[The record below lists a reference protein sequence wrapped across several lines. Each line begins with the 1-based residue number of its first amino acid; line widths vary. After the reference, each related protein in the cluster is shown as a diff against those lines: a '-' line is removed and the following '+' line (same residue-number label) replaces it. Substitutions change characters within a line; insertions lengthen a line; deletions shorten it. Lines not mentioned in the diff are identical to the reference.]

1 MGRRKRKGPKR
12 GIVGRDEGKKGLG
25 RRMSIRYGLGKNL
38 LSAKQLSKNKVVAET
53 TLFLPHHPF
62 SAQVDCITNL
72 HGVKDNDSSEL
83 RKSIYRGAGL
93 ISMQKSACQCLSQSS
108 PHNPQ
113 PSHQPQIQR
122 VKTSC

>member
-1 MGRRKRKGPKR
+1 LSTPDKTLRKHDSWGAENEKGPKR

-62 SAQVDCITNL
+62 SAQVHCITNL
-72 HGVKDNDSSEL
+72 HSVKDNDSSEL
-83 RKSIYRGAGL
+83 RKSINRGAGP
-93 ISMQKSACQCLSQSS
+93 ISADSSLSV
-108 PHNPQ
+108 P
-113 PSHQPQIQR
+113 I
-122 VKTSC
+122 